1 MTSRV
6 VDGPPD
12 PAPLIRSSGD
22 PVCGALVVLTGRAG
36 EGDADRA
43 GGGAGLEAFL
53 EELEEAALARHEVRR
68 CRLALGRDR
77 PTGEAEVVAVVRA
90 PHRAAAFEAARWALT
105 AVRDRLRGTG
115 DPA

>member
-22 PVCGALVVLTGRAG
+22 PACGALVVLSGPAG
-36 EGDADRA
+36 EGGADPA
-43 GGGAGLEAFL
+43 GGGDGVEVFL

-68 CRLALGRDR
+68 CRLALGRDG
-77 PTGEAEVVAVVRA
+77 PAGEGEVVAVVRA
-90 PHRAAAFEAARWALT
+90 PHRAAAFEAARWSLA
-105 AVRDRLRGTG
+105 AVRDRLGGTG